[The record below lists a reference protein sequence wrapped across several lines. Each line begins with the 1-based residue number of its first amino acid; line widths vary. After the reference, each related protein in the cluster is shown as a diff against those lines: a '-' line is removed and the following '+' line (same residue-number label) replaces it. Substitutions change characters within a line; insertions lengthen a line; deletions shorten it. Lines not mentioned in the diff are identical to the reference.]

1 MAKLVFFVGTH
12 LMLYVYHSYH
22 LSHVLLLD
30 GLEEVVP
37 VRAAGLGARLQPGY
51 EVRLGPLVHQVERQ
65 MQHHSL
71 EVCGRKNS
79 LCNISSMFLG
89 YYPGTD
95 LRQEPLR

>member
-1 MAKLVFFVGTH
+1 
-12 LMLYVYHSYH
+12 MLYCSTH

-37 VRAAGLGARLQPGY
+37 VRAAGLGARLQPRY

-71 EVCGRKNS
+71 EVCGRKNF
-79 LCNISSMFLG
+79 LCNIQSMFLG
-89 YYPGTD
+89 PSGYGPDTGAT
-95 LRQEPLR
+95 EVM